1 MMSYGTIKSGAS
13 LQQFLGDVIK
23 ESLLK
28 KKLIIEDSDKAALK
42 TGDVTVKDIVE
53 KLNVIRSGRSL
64 KDEDVKSSMEKYIN
78 DLESAEKT
86 ALFSFLK
93 GISEIVT
100 AGVEGEK
107 AFEPSEKPASVKM
120 EKKPA
125 SSTVKVKPVVVKK
138 PPAEKKSAEKEEDT
152 TPPIKASK

>member
-1 MMSYGTIKSGAS
+1 MSYGTIKSGAS

>member
-1 MMSYGTIKSGAS
+1 MSYGTIKSGAS

-28 KKLIIEDSDKAALK
+28 KKLVIEDSDKAALK

-120 EKKPA
+120 EKKPT
-125 SSTVKVKPVVVKK
+125 SSTIKVKPVVVKK

>member
-1 MMSYGTIKSGAS
+1 MSYGTIKSGAS

-28 KKLIIEDSDKAALK
+28 KKLVIEDSDKAALK

>member
-1 MMSYGTIKSGAS
+1 MSYGTIKSGAS

-28 KKLIIEDSDKAALK
+28 KKLVIEDSDKAALK

-120 EKKPA
+120 EKKPT